1 MDYLRLVLC
10 IKVLLKKGV
19 DFKYE
24 EATFPLEFIVFI
36 LFFIK
41 TIMTK
46 NVAKIGGF
54 RKKIKTEDSHIGD
67 CP

>member
-10 IKVLLKKGV
+10 IKVLLKKDV

-41 TIMTK
+41 KIMIK
-46 NVAKIGGF
+46 NVAKIGGVQ
-54 RKKIKTEDSHIGD
+54 KKDKNGG
-67 CP
+67 